1 MTKHT
6 STGGCSNPA
15 RNLVRPRWW
24 CWKIHFES
32 KTQSQKWEDWSFVD
46 FSVRW
51 NWVILLSG
59 DCCLPQ

>member
-1 MTKHT
+1 VLLFLTIGKLELFMTKHT

-32 KTQSQKWEDWSFVD
+32 KTQSQKWED
-46 FSVRW
+46 
-51 NWVILLSG
+51 
-59 DCCLPQ
+59 